1 MAVRVDEDGPEDV
14 HVLVLARLHVLV
26 QDVHSPPC
34 QAKSPQYVIYQC
46 KSNCASICMF
56 RNNKAGQQELMVFQ
70 IAMQHDHNN
79 SDMMSDDQRQRDRGR
94 EGDELEL
101 LTVAALGMRPHPHPP
116 ERGEEGVEPPHPHG
130 EGGKRARNKQM
141 WLRCRSPMQ
150 NTRRKGNRQQQE
162 DAGVESR

>member
-1 MAVRVDEDGPEDV
+1 M
-14 HVLVLARLHVLV
+14 HVQKQQGR
-26 QDVHSPPC
+26 Q
-34 QAKSPQYVIYQC
+34 
-46 KSNCASICMF
+46 
-56 RNNKAGQQELMVFQ
+56 AGQQELMVFQ

-79 SDMMSDDQRQRDRGR
+79 SDMMSDDQMQRDRGR

-101 LTVAALGMRPHPHPP
+101 LTVAALGMRSHPHPP